1 MLFFFSVYLNAHLGY
16 YFIAFD
22 RGIFHIFM
30 NLIQNGR
37 EFGRE
42 SAVNASSG
50 TEYAELVNQP
60 VSR

>member
-1 MLFFFSVYLNAHLGY
+1 
-16 YFIAFD
+16 
-22 RGIFHIFM
+22 M
-30 NLIQNGR
+30 NLIQNGLR

-60 VSR
+60 VSIGDLR